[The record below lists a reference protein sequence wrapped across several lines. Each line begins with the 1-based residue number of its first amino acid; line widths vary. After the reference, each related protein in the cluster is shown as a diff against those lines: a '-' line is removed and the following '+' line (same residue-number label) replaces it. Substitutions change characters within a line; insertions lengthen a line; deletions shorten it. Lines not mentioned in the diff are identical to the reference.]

1 MTKQKFGLT
10 GTALKTIALVLMVM
24 DHIHYFFEF
33 TGVVPEWFS
42 MLARLSAPLFL
53 FCTVEGFAHTHDRR
67 RYFLRIWAIGT
78 AMGTVEFF
86 MIYAGA
92 FRRGDG
98 FYPLNAIFQDLML
111 LCIIWQGIDW
121 LRQRRFVRG
130 ALAAAMPILWPICI
144 VALLTLFPKIQ
155 DAPIGSAVLAWVI
168 TAPLPLLTSIT
179 DGGWSF
185 LAGGIVL
192 YALYNHKRLRLVV
205 WAAMTFLCDF
215 VLVFLQVRGL
225 PDFAFSQMFT
235 VYYEW
240 LGAVQRPARQRP
252 QAAVLLVLPGTC
264 LSALRRILSCLQ
276 LTAIK
281 GAIMANI
288 LAIDDD
294 RDLCTLLKTAL
305 ERDGHTVETRTSGT
319 QLTDTL
325 CRWADCILL
334 DVMMPGEDGF
344 ATCRRIRAIT
354 QAPILFLTAR
364 TDEQSVLTGLGIGA
378 DDYLTKPFRV
388 AELRARVAAHLRRQN
403 RAPAS
408 RMVRGGIGFDLA
420 AKTAMVGEQ
429 PLPFTRSEYAI
440 SEYLALHAGQTFSKE
455 QIYEAVFGYDGTA
468 DDTAVTQHIKNIR
481 AKLRTAGVAAPETV
495 LKTIWG
501 VGYQWKSET

>member
-1 MTKQKFGLT
+1 M
-10 GTALKTIALVLMVM
+10 
-24 DHIHYFFEF
+24 
-33 TGVVPEWFS
+33 
-42 MLARLSAPLFL
+42 
-53 FCTVEGFAHTHDRR
+53 AH
-67 RYFLRIWAIGT
+67 
-78 AMGTVEFF
+78 
-86 MIYAGA
+86 
-92 FRRGDG
+92 
-98 FYPLNAIFQDLML
+98 
-111 LCIIWQGIDW
+111 
-121 LRQRRFVRG
+121 
-130 ALAAAMPILWPICI
+130 
-144 VALLTLFPKIQ
+144 
-155 DAPIGSAVLAWVI
+155 
-168 TAPLPLLTSIT
+168 
-179 DGGWSF
+179 
-185 LAGGIVL
+185 
-192 YALYNHKRLRLVV
+192 
-205 WAAMTFLCDF
+205 
-215 VLVFLQVRGL
+215 
-225 PDFAFSQMFT
+225 
-235 VYYEW
+235 
-240 LGAVQRPARQRP
+240 
-252 QAAVLLVLPGTC
+252 
-264 LSALRRILSCLQ
+264 
-276 LTAIK
+276 
-281 GAIMANI
+281 I
-288 LAIDDD
+288 LAVDDD
-294 RDLCTLLKTAL
+294 PDLCTLLKTAL
-305 ERDGHTVETRTSGT
+305 ERDGHAVEIRTSGVT
-319 QLTDTL
+319 VTESL

-334 DVMMPGEDGF
+334 DVMKPGEDGF